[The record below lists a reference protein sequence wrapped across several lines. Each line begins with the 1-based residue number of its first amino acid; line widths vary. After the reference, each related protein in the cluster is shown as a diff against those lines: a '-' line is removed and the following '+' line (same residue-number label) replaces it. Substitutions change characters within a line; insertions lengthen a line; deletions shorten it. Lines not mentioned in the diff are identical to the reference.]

1 MNLREKLGKTGI
13 SWKFWL
19 FGQELCKSQ
28 FFRNWK
34 ICTISELQMKKQI
47 SKSECTRKTKWNR
60 PFLKILTFWSKSK
73 FYLVKAFFF
82 FFASG
87 SDRVR
92 FPGRSGSN
100 RVSLIKPGS
109 GGWRYA
115 QRARVST
122 WRVERVKAREFSA
135 SAREKTL
142 MIAEPSGGTWRRVAV
157 HLDLKFSCLIDLRPL
172 KTPVGSVLW
181 NFEQVCTNLK
191 DYAAVYRKILAAR
204 GSAYGHF

>member
-1 MNLREKLGKTGI
+1 MNLKSWSWELNFWTLLVLRGSGSHRWFPSPKKISGFHNQTPCETLNRISFAWTSWFLVKVHIKANSCRIILFEQFQIPKWRNRPQKLNLREKLGKIGI

-47 SKSECTRKTKWNR
+47 SKSKCTRKTEWNR

-82 FFASG
+82 FNFFFASG

-92 FPGRSGSN
+92 FPGRSRSN
-100 RVSLIKPGS
+100 RGS
-109 GGWRYA
+109 VGWRHPWRHA
-115 QRARVST
+115 QRACV
-122 WRVERVKAREFSA
+122 
-135 SAREKTL
+135 
-142 MIAEPSGGTWRRVAV
+142 
-157 HLDLKFSCLIDLRPL
+157 
-172 KTPVGSVLW
+172 
-181 NFEQVCTNLK
+181 
-191 DYAAVYRKILAAR
+191 
-204 GSAYGHF
+204 